1 LEPQNLRDLYL
12 SLSRNSHIR
21 SCKKS
26 DLNCEGQYNIE
37 TKRDYAM
44 NWLGYSNRAQA
55 DMSFKGLPWYW
66 TPKPV
71 LLMDEKKWAAVRL
84 IE

>member
-1 LEPQNLRDLYL
+1 M
-12 SLSRNSHIR
+12 
-21 SCKKS
+21 
-26 DLNCEGQYNIE
+26 
-37 TKRDYAM
+37 KRDYAM

-84 IE
+84 TVE